1 MRRATW
7 GSYVSGRCCG
17 VRESSSQRLTPKGTA
32 PLLHCPDPRKAR
44 ATFHGACPRP
54 PRMAMPVAR
63 YTDVA
68 GPDDRVRRA
77 GVARSVSPRPGPRT
91 PAAGPAGGSVPTPAG
106 RPPEP
111 SRRSAP
117 RPHRTRPAH
126 PSGTRRAAGHRCGPP
141 GGVRLPADTGRP
153 PGPRRPRRAA
163 PRPSCPARPP
173 STVTCRVLPRRSA
186 GTAAREA
193 PRSARFPTSR
203 PAEGAHRSDRTSWSC
218 AGRTTGFRTRDRM
231 FSANFRVESIPCRIG
246 RSTPLPAGRKRPSG
260 TLPPHG
266 DGP

>member
-77 GVARSVSPRPGPRT
+77 GVARSSARVQAPARLPRGPRAVPYRHRPGGHPIRPGGAPPART
-91 PAAGPAGGSVPTPAG
+91 APVPPTHPEPAGQPATDAVRRAASGCPLIPVALLAHGVPAG
-106 RPPEP
+106 R
-111 SRRSAP
+111 RRD
-117 RPHRTRPAH
+117 
-126 PSGTRRAAGHRCGPP
+126 RR
-141 GGVRLPADTGRP
+141 
-153 PGPRRPRRAA
+153 
-163 PRPSCPARPP
+163 ARPP

-186 GTAAREA
+186 RTAAREA

-203 PAEGAHRSDRTSWSC
+203 PVEGAHRSDRTSWSC